1 MVLYNIVIFVIVLYL
16 CSALAVLPQYT
27 LAIEADGLN
36 RDEIIEKYFNLGL
49 NYVEILGFLVN
60 IHGIRLYSLRQLK
73 RILSMREV
81 AGNET

>member
-1 MVLYNIVIFVIVLYL
+1 
-16 CSALAVLPQYT
+16 LAVLPQYT
-27 LAIEADGLN
+27 PAIEADGLN

-60 IHGIRLYSLRQLK
+60 IHGIRLSLRQLK